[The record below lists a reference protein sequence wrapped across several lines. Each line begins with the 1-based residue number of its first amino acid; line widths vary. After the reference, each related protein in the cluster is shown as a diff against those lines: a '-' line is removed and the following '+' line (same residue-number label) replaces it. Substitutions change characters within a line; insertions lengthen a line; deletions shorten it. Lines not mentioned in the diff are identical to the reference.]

1 MEGSMSSPVE
11 EFYKGKTVFITGAT
25 GFMGKV
31 VLCKIWLKLETFS
44 FPLLLLLKQ
53 TLAKVLVE
61 KLLRSTSVARIYL
74 LIRPKVTSP
83 PNKIR
88 QKVKSAPKI
97 YRRPKV

>member
-1 MEGSMSSPVE
+1 MEGSMDSPVE

-31 VLCKIWLKLETFS
+31 VEAGKLFLSS
-44 FPLLLLLKQ
+44 FFLLKK
-53 TLAKVLVE
+53 TLSKVLVE

-88 QKVKSAPKI
+88 PKVRSAPKI

>member
-31 VLCKIWLKLETFS
+31 VEAGKLFLSS
-44 FPLLLLLKQ
+44 FFLLKK
-53 TLAKVLVE
+53 TLSKVLVE

-88 QKVKSAPKI
+88 PKVRSAPKI

>member
-1 MEGSMSSPVE
+1 MEGLMDSPVE

-44 FPLLLLLKQ
+44 FLLLLKQ

-88 QKVKSAPKI
+88 PKVRSAPKI

>member
-1 MEGSMSSPVE
+1 MEGSMGSPVE

-31 VLCKIWLKLETFS
+31 VEAGKLFLSS
-44 FPLLLLLKQ
+44 FFLLKK
-53 TLAKVLVE
+53 TLSKVLVE

-88 QKVKSAPKI
+88 PKVRSAPKI